1 MRPAMKSL
9 WKRVAVLGLA
19 AAGTPALACSIG
31 SGIPEDDLAEGY
43 RQSSHVFVARLIR
56 YRKVAPPAGGT
67 YMRVEADY
75 ELVEAIKGRPAA
87 HGVLFESDPYSPLPG
102 HAPGP
107 ACGPWLV
114 HGGNVGT
121 LALVMADDDGA
132 VDARHLRVRPFSRRL
147 SAPEQGMDEGLE
159 IILRLHEQS
168 ASPKTR

>member
-9 WKRVAVLGLA
+9 WLLSILGIA
-19 AAGTPALACSIG
+19 GAGTPALACSIG

-114 HGGNVGT
+114 HGENVGT

-132 VDARHLRVRPFSRRL
+132 VDARHLRVHPFSRRL

-159 IILRLHEQS
+159 IILRLHEHS